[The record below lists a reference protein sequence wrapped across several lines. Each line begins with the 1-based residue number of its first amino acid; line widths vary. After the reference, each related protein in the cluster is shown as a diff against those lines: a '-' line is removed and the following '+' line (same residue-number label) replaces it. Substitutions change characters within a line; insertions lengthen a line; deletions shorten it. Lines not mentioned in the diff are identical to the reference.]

1 MACNNDLVPAV
12 ATAPG
17 ADAGNGDAKG
27 AVADAAPLASGAA
40 RAAFIFLSP
49 ANAY

>member
-1 MACNNDLVPAV
+1 MACNNDLQPAV
-12 ATAPG
+12 ATARG

-27 AVADAAPLASGAA
+27 ALADAAPPGRAVA